1 MVQINLGA
9 GQEQRCRCREQMCGP
24 GLQGRGGMNWETGI
38 DVCAL
43 PCVRQE
49 LSSVLCGDQDGWNVG
64 RMGGRK
70 KDSIYIHIANSLCST
85 TL

>member
-1 MVQINLGA
+1 MWPWA
-9 GQEQRCRCREQMCGP
+9 A
-24 GLQGRGGMNWETGI
+24 GRGGMNWETGI

-70 KDSIYIHIANSLCST
+70 KDSIYIHIANSLCLQHCKATMCCAVLSC
-85 TL
+85 